1 MDELIKSFGIINIS
15 VDPGD
20 ATITLGSGTYTN
32 NEKKMTNYGTYSL
45 LISREGYLPSGSQ
58 FTIDRETPYY
68 IDLLTLL
75 PIPTYSPYG
84 SGVAHI
90 ANIGNNDWIAHQGS
104 GMVLLDKYFS
114 GSTKIA
120 SSRLTHIGEG
130 YFLSGKTLQTY
141 SSKKELWE
149 KKTWNGSASFITQC
163 SASVSII
170 YGRMYCRDDMTLLTE
185 KGLIFTGVTNVL
197 SDGFRSG
204 NTLIV

>member
-15 VDPGD
+15 VHPGD
-20 ATITLGSGTYTN
+20 ATISLGSGTYTN

-45 LISREGYLPSGSQ
+45 LITREGYLPSGSQ

-75 PIPTYSPYG
+75 PVPTYSPYG
-84 SGVAHI
+84 SGIAHI

-114 GSTKIA
+114 GSSQIA

-141 SSKKELWE
+141 SKEKELWE

-163 SASVSII
+163 SATVSII
-170 YGRMYCRDDMTLLTE
+170 YGRIYCKDDMTLLTE
-185 KGLIFTGVTNVL
+185 KGLIFTGVTSVL
-197 SDGFRSG
+197 GDGFRSG